1 MLISCTQRFS
11 HWNNMWFLSDVF
23 ITPWGMIKIYVS
35 RMEIPIKQIK
45 TEWENLVKTGRLYC
59 TNCCKH
65 RYCEKLS
72 FRSIVW
78 PQHKFKRFES
88 ILKYGLYTHT
98 HTHICKVYLFFVF
111 AWLFSCP
118 VFRFEYWFN
127 NQFWNLRC
135 FCAACNNVVEL
146 ILFYELSN
154 SKILY

>member
-1 MLISCTQRFS
+1 MLKSCTQRFS

-23 ITPWGMIKIYVS
+23 ITSWCMIKIYVS
-35 RMEIPIKQIK
+35 RKEIPIKQIK

-88 ILKYGLYTHT
+88 ILKYGLYTHA
-98 HTHICKVYLFFVF
+98 HTLVTYICFLFLLDYFHVQFFGLSIDSTVNSETWEAFLLFVT
-111 AWLFSCP
+111 L
-118 VFRFEYWFN
+118 
-127 NQFWNLRC
+127 
-135 FCAACNNVVEL
+135 
-146 ILFYELSN
+146 
-154 SKILY
+154 